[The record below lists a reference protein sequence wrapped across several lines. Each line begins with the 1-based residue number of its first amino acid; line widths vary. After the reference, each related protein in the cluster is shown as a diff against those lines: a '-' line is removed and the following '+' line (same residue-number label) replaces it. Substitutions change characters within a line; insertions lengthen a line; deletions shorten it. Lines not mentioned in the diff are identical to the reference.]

1 MPLVT
6 RQVNQGNLFLE
17 ATEPAQWQNGDVWS
31 DTTSNSLKINVDG
44 TAQSVT
50 SINKILTY
58 GGNT

>member
-17 ATEPAQWQNGDVWS
+17 ATEPPNWANGDLWS
-31 DTTSNSLKINVDG
+31 DTTDNSLKINVDG
-44 TAQSVT
+44 IATSVS
-50 SINKILTY
+50 SITKIMTY